1 MVELVKIGTG
11 STIDEREN
19 FLSDLNYHTLRD
31 GILLQ
36 TCNRVE
42 YYYGKGSVSDKIVQ
56 HLFRVVAGLE
66 SSIIGETAIVNQ
78 VKLAYYDAAKTR
90 KLDKNLHRLF
100 QTALF
105 VGKRVRKETGIS
117 IGAISHGQAAVNL
130 LFNKTGDFA
139 NLNITIIG
147 VNALN
152 EKIIKFLVSKGAN
165 TIFIGNR
172 TFEKARELANK
183 YNARAL
189 NFASLPIILEKTDV
203 LISATSAPHFILKK
217 ENFHTKRKMII
228 LDLAVPRDIDPGIND
243 FQNVSLYDMERI
255 EREIIQNIHQREDK
269 VVLAEKIIEDEIEIF
284 LNKMV
289 GKNVQKQQ

>member
-1 MVELVKIGTG
+1 MVELVKIGTE
-11 STIDEREN
+11 STLDEREN
-19 FLSDLNYHTLRD
+19 FLYNLKSEALSD

-42 YYYGKGSVSDKIVQ
+42 YYSGKGSVSDKIVQ

-78 VKLAYYDAAKTR
+78 VKMAYSDAVKTR
-90 KLDKNLHRLF
+90 KLDKNLHKLF

-117 IGAISHGQAAVNL
+117 VGAMSHGQAAVNL
-130 LFNKTGDFA
+130 LLKKTGSFT

-152 EKIIKFLVSKGAN
+152 EKIIKFLVNKGAN

-172 TFEKARELANK
+172 TYEKANELALK

-189 NFASLPIILEKTDV
+189 KFTSLPSILEKTDI
-203 LISATSAPHFILKK
+203 LISATSAPHLVLKK
-217 ENFHTKRKMII
+217 ENFRAKRKMII
-228 LDLAVPRDIDPGIND
+228 LDLAVPRDIDPEIKN
-243 FQNVSLYDMERI
+243 FPNVCLYDIERI
-255 EREIIQNIHQREDK
+255 EKEIVQNISQREDK
-269 VVLAEKIIEDEIEIF
+269 VGQAEKIIDYELEIF
-284 LNKMV
+284 LNKTV
-289 GKNVQKQQ
+289 NKNVQKQQ

>member
-1 MVELVKIGTG
+1 MVELVKIGTE
-11 STIDEREN
+11 STIDEREKFFHN
-19 FLSDLNYHTLRD
+19 LKSNSVND

-42 YYYGKGSVSDKIVQ
+42 FYSGKGTVSDTIAQ

-66 SSIIGETAIVNQ
+66 SSIIGENAIVNQ
-78 VKLAYYDAAKTR
+78 VKLAYKDALAKS
-90 KLDKNLHRLF
+90 KLDKNLHKLF

-105 VGKRVRKETGIS
+105 VGKRVRQETGIS
-117 IGAISHGQAAVNL
+117 KGAMSHSQAAVNL
-130 LFNKTGDFA
+130 LFQKTGGFV

-172 TFEKARELANK
+172 TYEKAKGLARK
-183 YNARAL
+183 YNALAL
-189 NFASLPIILEKTDV
+189 NFDSLPAILEKTDI

-217 ENFHTKRKMII
+217 ENFHAKREMYI
-228 LDLAVPRDIDPGIND
+228 LDLAVPRDIDPSIQD
-243 FQNVSLYDMERI
+243 LPNVTLYNIERI
-255 EREIIQNIHQREDK
+255 EKQIIQNINNREDK
-269 VVLAEKIIEDEIEIF
+269 VGMAEEIIKKEIEIF
-284 LNKMV
+284 LKKGVDNNGHK
-289 GKNVQKQQ
+289 